1 MQAKSIKGKSLEE
14 IQSALQQCMVD
25 ASLPK
30 GVPMAPDG
38 QGFQPTLAFVFMS
51 IKQDYDAVSALL
63 DASGISIFG
72 ATTAGEFIDEEIG
85 AGSISILL
93 LDMNRSNFKILIE
106 DYSHK
111 DPEELAR
118 NMAHQAN
125 DLFHHPA
132 FILSYSVEVA
142 AGLGLGEP
150 IIRAIESVA
159 GRDITIWGGGAGD
172 DLAFIQ
178 TAVFTN
184 GQSTNNGIILLVMD
198 EDKIE
203 VRGMAASGHKA
214 VGTEKIV
221 TKAIGNVMYA
231 IDHQP
236 ATEMVLKYMGLKLT
250 KEEAETFTPGIVVFS
265 LLRDTGDPVLRSSGV
280 FDLENKSLVIN
291 GSIKEGDK
299 IRLTLP
305 PDFEVI
311 EEVRKSAAKVQ
322 QTEMPDADALLMFSC
337 VGRLAEFGPMI
348 GDEIQGVK
356 NVFNVPMAGF
366 FTYGEFGRA
375 TLGNNEFHNHTCCWV
390 ALKEK

>member
-1 MQAKSIKGKSLEE
+1 MKAKSIKGNSTEE
-14 IQSALQQCMVD
+14 IKS
-25 ASLPK
+25 SLIESLS
-30 GVPMAPDG
+30 D
-38 QGFQPTLAFVFMS
+38 GFQPTLAFVFMS
-51 IKQDYDAVSALL
+51 IKQDHDAVSALL

-72 ATTAGEFIDEEIG
+72 ATTAGEFIDGDIR

-93 LDMNRSNFKILIE
+93 LDMKRSNFKILIE
-106 DYSHK
+106 DYNQK
-111 DPEELAR
+111 DPEELSR
-118 NMAHQAN
+118 NMAHQAG
-125 DLFHHPA
+125 DLFHRPA
-132 FILSYSVEVA
+132 FILSYSIDVA
-142 AGLGLGEP
+142 TGLPLGEP
-150 IIRAIESVA
+150 LIRAIESVA
-159 GRDITIWGGGAGD
+159 GRDISIWGGGAGD
-172 DLAFIQ
+172 DFAFSK
-178 TAVFTN
+178 TAVFSN
-184 GQSTNNGIILLVMD
+184 GQSTNSGIIFLVLD

-214 VGTEKIV
+214 VGTEKII
-221 TKAIGNVMYA
+221 TKSIGNEMYT

-236 ATEMVLKYMGLKLT
+236 ATEMVLKYMGLTLT
-250 KEEAETFTPGIVVFS
+250 QEEAETFTPGIVVFS
-265 LLRDTGDPVLRSSGV
+265 LSRDIGDPVLRSSGV
-280 FDLENKSLVIN
+280 FNMENKSLIIN

-311 EEVRKSAAKVQ
+311 EDVRKSAVKVQ

-337 VGRLAEFGPMI
+337 VGRLGEFGPMI

-356 NVFNVPMAGF
+356 NAFNVPMAGF